1 MQQITLMY
9 ALSMMTL
16 VVHSLVNPISTSF
29 KSYYLTMN
37 PNFSNQQPL
46 KILHVGAGTPSI
58 GACDLT
64 CIAEPFDMSSCN
76 DEAFDIV
83 SVTEVLHDMTLDSQQ
98 NVLLETARVLRF
110 DGVLCVVDEPM
121 DLSSWTRSGSKRL
134 AAAGFVAVR
143 EEHTPE
149 YSMMMASR
157 SRFAPILSMTIPPE
171 GRPQAAPVSVGKSNT
186 RKYML
191 LLADIPT
198 LMLQLLLLYTIFR
211 IIVTWP

>member
-1 MQQITLMY
+1 MKQITLMY

-16 VVHSLVNPISTSF
+16 AVYSLVNPISTTF
-29 KSYYLTMN
+29 KSYYLKMN
-37 PNFSNQQPL
+37 PNFSNHQPL
-46 KILHVGAGTPSI
+46 KLLHVGAGTPSI

-64 CIAEPFDMSSCN
+64 CIAEPFDLSSCS

-83 SVTEVLHDMTLDSQQ
+83 SVTEVLHDMTLDNQQ

-121 DLSSWTRSGSKRL
+121 DLSSWTRSGNKRL

-149 YSMMMASR
+149 YSIMMASR
-157 SRFAPILSMTIPPE
+157 SRFAPILSMTMAE
-171 GRPQAAPVSVGKSNT
+171 RRPQAAPVSVVKSNK
-186 RKYML
+186 RQYML